1 MAPAFGISRVLK
13 LPLFERDSV
22 FDYGDTFCAIT
33 LLLCDVCQ
41 DMNVR
46 LLRSPSA
53 QEGVSTTR
61 VCEECRGAML
71 DVAAMILTHATE
83 RRE

>member
-1 MAPAFGISRVLK
+1 MAPAFEISRVLK

-22 FDYGDTFCAIT
+22 FDYGDTFRAIT

-46 LLRSPSA
+46 LLRLPSA
-53 QEGVSTTR
+53 QEGVLTTR
-61 VCEECRGAML
+61 ICEEGWGAML
-71 DVAAMILTHATE
+71 DVTAMIPTHATK